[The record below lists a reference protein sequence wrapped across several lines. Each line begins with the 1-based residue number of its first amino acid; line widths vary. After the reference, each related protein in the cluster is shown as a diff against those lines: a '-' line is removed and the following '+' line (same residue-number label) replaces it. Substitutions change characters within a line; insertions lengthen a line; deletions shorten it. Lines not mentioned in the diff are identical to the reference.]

1 MSTTAVIGLV
11 IFFWVLVSVPA
22 ALFVARMIR
31 LRDQRAQPSS
41 RPESW
46 TKPETPS
53 KGDESHPSGND
64 PEATL

>member
-11 IFFWVLVSVPA
+11 ILVWVLVSVPTG
-22 ALFVARMIR
+22 LFVARMIS

-41 RPESW
+41 RPEPW
-46 TKPETPS
+46 VKPETPP
-53 KGDESHPSGND
+53 KGDKSHPSCND